1 MRWLFNSLYLL
12 FLLVASPWM
21 LWRIVKGKSRRGWL
35 QKLFGTVRS
44 RTESGPC
51 LWLHAVSVGEVNLL
65 QPVIDQLLDQKPE
78 LQIAVSTSTETG
90 YDLAT
95 KKYASGSGRSQ
106 HQVFF
111 CPHDFSWAIKR
122 VLKRIKPDAIVLAE
136 LELWPNL
143 IAVAGKHQIPVIVI
157 NGRVSENSHRGYQRF
172 GFITKPMF
180 RGLSMVMAQTKTYA
194 ERFIELGCLES
205 RTSISGSVKFDGV
218 TTDPNNPNTRRLADE
233 AGFGADDFV
242 FVAGSTQL
250 EEDLIAAEVFSRLK
264 PEFPKLKL
272 VLVPRHP
279 DRCQQLKQQLK
290 KSAIDVDLRTDIGP
304 QRDSDRPLVVN
315 VIGELNHWWGRAN
328 AAYVGGSM
336 GSREGQNMIEPS
348 AYAVPT
354 SFGPRTKNFRDVV
367 EQLLAEDAAV
377 VVDNANE
384 LERFLRDCLTSAQTM
399 KAMGDRAQTVVKQ
412 NVGAA
417 EKTATK
423 IIHLI
428 TGNN

>member
-1 MRWLFNSLYLL
+1 MRWLLNSLYLL
-12 FLLVASPWM
+12 FLLIASPWM

-35 QKLFGTVRS
+35 QKLFGCVPA
-44 RTESGPC
+44 RTQPGPC

-65 QPVIDQLLDQKPE
+65 QPVVDQLLAQQPE

-90 YDLAT
+90 YDLAQA
-95 KKYASGSGRSQ
+95 KYPK

-111 CPHDFSWAIKR
+111 CPHDFSWAIQR
-122 VLKRIKPDAIVLAE
+122 VLKRIKPNAIVLAE

-143 IAVAGKHQIPVIVI
+143 IAVAGSQQIPVVVI

-172 GFITKPMF
+172 GFATKPMF
-180 RGLSMVMAQTKTYA
+180 RGLTMVLAQTKTYA
-194 ERFIELGCLES
+194 ERFISLGCDES

-218 TTDPNNPNTRRLADE
+218 STDPSNPNTTRLADE
-233 AGFGADDFV
+233 AGLKAEDFV

-250 EEDLIAAEVFSRLK
+250 EEDLIAVEVFSRLK
-264 PEFPKLKL
+264 PTFPQLKL
-272 VLVPRHP
+272 ILVPRHP
-279 DRCQQLKQQLK
+279 DRCPQLKQQLK
-290 KSAIDVDLRTDIGP
+290 KSAIDVDLRTDIDAN
-304 QRDSDRPLVVN
+304 RDSDRPLVVN
-315 VIGELNHWWGRAN
+315 VIGELGHWWGRAN

-367 EQLLAEDAAV
+367 DQLLAQDAAAV
-377 VVDNANE
+377 VANANE

-399 KAMGDRAQTVVKQ
+399 KAMGDRAQAVVNQ

-417 EKTATK
+417 AKTANQ
-423 IIHLI
+423 IIRLI
-428 TGNN
+428 NGND